1 MKRHFDIFFS
11 VLTLIV
17 LSPILLIIAITI
29 KLTSAGPIFY
39 CSKRVGEKG
48 KLFDLIKFRSMVVDA
63 PQKGPNI
70 TRNGDNRIT
79 NIGKILRK
87 YKLDELP
94 QFFNVLKGDM
104 SIVGPRPEDPA
115 YVARYSPEQLRVLCV
130 KPGITSLASIKYR
143 DEEQILTGE
152 NWQEKYINEIMPAK
166 LSIDLEYIKHQSL
179 LNDLY
184 IIYKTVFAV
193 FNE

>member
-1 MKRHFDIFFS
+1 MKRLFDIFFS
-11 VLTLIV
+11 LLTLIV
-17 LSPILLIIAITI
+17 MSPILLIIAITI

-104 SIVGPRPEDPA
+104 SIVGPRPEVPA
-115 YVARYSPEQLRVLCV
+115 YVARYSPEQLQVLCV
-130 KPGITSLASIKYR
+130 KPGITSPASIKYR
-143 DEEQILTGE
+143 DE
-152 NWQEKYINEIMPAK
+152 
-166 LSIDLEYIKHQSL
+166 
-179 LNDLY
+179 
-184 IIYKTVFAV
+184 
-193 FNE
+193 